1 MNNTPLVSIIV
12 NCYNGE
18 KYLKKA
24 LQSILDQTYQ
34 NWEVILWDNKSSDN
48 SKKIFLDYKEKR
60 FKYFFSGNHTPLYK
74 ARNQAIESS
83 QGEIIAFLD
92 TDDWWD
98 KYKLEK
104 QVVFFKDN
112 SVGLV
117 YSNCNLFYEDSKKI
131 KLFKKKRL
139 NSGYIT
145 KQLFKSYDVG
155 ILTILIRKSAYNDIL
170 GFNNKYNIIGD
181 FDLVIRLSS
190 NWKFQCVQEPLAYYR
205 IHSQNFSSNSG
216 SLEIDE
222 LEDWLLDKNI
232 ISNKNLNPHLHF
244 VNNRIFYLKTV
255 NLIKKKKILK
265 ALKNILIYPMGFNKL
280 KLLFYIILPN
290 KILNKIK
297 NFK

>member
-12 NCYNGE
+12 NCFNGE
-18 KYLKKA
+18 KYLEKA

-60 FKYFFSGNHTPLYK
+60 FKYFFSGDHTPLYK
-74 ARNQAIESS
+74 ARNQAIEASK
-83 QGEIIAFLD
+83 GEIVAFLD

-98 KYKLEK
+98 KNKLQK
-104 QVVFFKDN
+104 QVVFFNDD

-117 YSNCNLFYEDSKKI
+117 YSNCNLFYEDIKKV
-131 KLFKKKRL
+131 KLFKKKKL

-155 ILTILIRKSAYNDIL
+155 ILTILIRRSAYNSIL

-181 FDLVIRLSS
+181 FDIVIRLSS
-190 NWKFQCVQEPLAYYR
+190 NWKFECIQEPLAYYR

-232 ISNKNLNPHLHF
+232 NSNKNFKPHLHF
-244 VNNRIFYLKTV
+244 VSQRILYLKTV
-255 NLIKKKKILK
+255 NLIKNKKILK
-265 ALKNILIYPMGFNKL
+265 ALKNILNYPIGFNKL
-280 KLLFYIILPN
+280 KLLFYIILPS
-290 KILNKIK
+290 KILKKVK